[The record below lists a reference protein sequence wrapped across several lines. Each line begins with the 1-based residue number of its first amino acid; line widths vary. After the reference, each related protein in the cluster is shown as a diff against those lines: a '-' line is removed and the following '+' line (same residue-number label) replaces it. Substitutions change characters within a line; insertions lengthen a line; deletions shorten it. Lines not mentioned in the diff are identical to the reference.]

1 MKKTITTT
9 LLMPILILLA
19 LATSLNVVAIDVES
33 FKEIEGKLA
42 FFPGSFDPPTRSHLS
57 TVKSLIDDYK
67 FEKVYV
73 VLNTRGPKN
82 YVTSIDQR
90 MEMLKAGLASHVDN
104 IVFVNEPVDGKEPLK
119 ARIQDE
125 VGQKIWGV
133 TGGDGWALLP
143 QEAQEDTS
151 KKWVIMPRPEL
162 EEVEFPDRPN
172 VVQLIPE
179 GMEDGTSSSFIRKAI
194 ANGEYPDGPLPQA
207 IKSII
212 VKNSYYQTLG
222 GDIEKSQ
229 LKRAFQKDWKYFK
242 EAFGLTNISMPEF
255 KEHQTA
261 EAWRDNFV
269 RVAVE
274 ELGLDFEG
282 KTQFWK
288 DARPFIKGGPIT
300 SKSSCQELMLS
311 LIL

>member
-1 MKKTITTT
+1 MKKTSFLFLIF
-9 LLMPILILLA
+9 LL
-19 LATSLNVVAIDVES
+19 SLVWAPFNFAIDVES
-33 FKEIEGKLA
+33 FKGLPEKLA

-90 MEMLKAGLASHVDN
+90 MEMLKAGLATHARN

-119 ARIQDE
+119 MRIQEE
-125 VGQKIWGV
+125 VGQKLWGV
-133 TGGDGWALLP
+133 TGGDGWDLLP
-143 QEAQEDTS
+143 KEVQEDAS

-162 EEVEFPDRPN
+162 QQVEFPDRPN

-179 GMEDGTSSSFIRKAI
+179 GMEDGTSSSFIRKSI
-194 ANGEYPDGPLPQA
+194 AEGNFPDGPLPQV
-207 IKSII
+207 IKEII
-212 VKNSYYQTLG
+212 VEKGYYQTLG
-222 GDIEKSQ
+222 GDIEKAR
-229 LKRAFQKDWKYFK
+229 LKRAFNNDWLYFK
-242 EAFGLTNISMPEF
+242 EAFGLSNISRPEF
-255 KEHQTA
+255 KEHQTP

-269 RVAVE
+269 RVVVE
-274 ELGLDFEG
+274 ELELSSEE

-288 DARPFIKGGPIT
+288 DARPFIKGGRVT
-300 SKSSCQELMLS
+300 NKSTCQELMLS